1 MIRKL
6 RKKFILIASGAILII
21 LVVVMVSINLV
32 TYVSTIT
39 EIDSILEFILDN
51 DGQMPTDFHHNENF
65 LFRANEELPYETRY
79 FSMILDSTGT
89 LVMTDYEHIAS
100 VSSDNFLP
108 FILYGLKRNKG
119 RIEDSDGI
127 YFFQKKQISQEDL
140 AESYP
145 DMELTDSVY
154 ILIVFM
160 DGTNRIY
167 RFRNMQ
173 LFFILSG
180 VFCFIMF
187 FILVSVFSNKA
198 IQPTIEAYEKQKRF
212 ITDAGHELKTPLAI
226 ISANTEVIE
235 AMDGKSEWT
244 ESILN
249 QVKRL
254 SGLVNDLIT
263 LARLEEAAERDD
275 VSTEE
280 IAFSAK
286 VKEVAEAFRPVL
298 TQQGKQFSD
307 EIAENINIKGNLKS
321 VHELI
326 SILVDNA
333 VKYCDDSGTVSVVL
347 SARKKYAVLT
357 VTNDYKDG
365 ENVDYT
371 KFFDRFY
378 REDSSRNSAKSG
390 YGIGLSMAENIVN
403 LHKGKISAGF
413 ADGKITFTVLL
424 PL

>member
-51 DGQMPTDFHHNENF
+51 NGQMPTDFRHNENF
-65 LFRANEELPYETRY
+65 LFHANEELPYETRY

-108 FILYGLKRNKG
+108 FILYGLKRDKG

-180 VFCFIMF
+180 VFCFIVF

-321 VHELI
+321 IHELI

-333 VKYCDDSGTVSVVL
+333 VKYCDDGGTVSVVL
-347 SARKKYAVLT
+347 SARKKYAVLA